1 MTDTTV
7 SAPAPKKRRG
17 WLRAI
22 AWVFGL
28 LIVLLVAVYFVATS
42 GAFFKGVILPRVGKA
57 MGAEVTVSDASISP
71 FSQVVLHNLK
81 VQTTGT
87 EPLVTATEVRLRYSL
102 MDIIRGNIHID
113 EVGLSSPTV
122 TLVENADGSSN
133 LDPILKSQ
141 QAKPGEKKPEQP
153 AKPTGAKPLQLDLKK
168 FALTDAT
175 IRQVKNHAYGTRD
188 LVELSHVNVTLDD
201 LKNGQ
206 TGKLALSADIRV
218 ENTNGVLQAKL
229 GGSYTLALTAD
240 LKPAAIKGNTRLDV
254 THADGALADL
264 ATFGTE
270 LDVEVTPTDIKGVAL
285 RFQKGDTRLGELRV
299 SGPFN
304 MEKTEGRLSIE
315 LSGIDKRLLNLAGAK
330 SGMDFGGT
338 TISSTNEV
346 ELAKGGAMITASGQ
360 FDIHNF
366 QLTRTNQTTPRL
378 DLRKD
383 YSVTVDRA
391 QSLATLRRLTGTG
404 TQDSKPL
411 LQAELTSPMQ
421 ISWGSVSNAVGDS
434 ALTLTLSSL
443 NLADWKPFIGDSAPA
458 GIVSAKAKV
467 LSQQGGQQVT
477 FDFDS
482 RIEHLTVNAG
492 SNQIT
497 DATITLQASGKAVE
511 MNKFNLTSYKLEVAR
526 QNQTLTSVSG
536 SGTYD
541 KASETADM
549 QVAIQAALAPLLQA
563 LPQPDMGITSGT
575 VDLKAHFT
583 QKQKA
588 QTVTG
593 NLALADFSGH
603 FGKNEVRSFGT
614 AADFDVA
621 MTPKQVQVRKATGKL
636 TQGANV
642 AGNFD
647 LSGAYDRGTQS
658 ADMQFSAQAALA
670 SLLQALPQPDMSVSS
685 GTVDL
690 KAHFTQK
697 EKAQTITGNLA
708 LADFSGHFGKS
719 EVRSFGT
726 AADFDVALTPQQVQ
740 IRKATGKLTQGAI
753 AGGSFDLTA
762 TYDRPN
768 QA

>member
-42 GAFFKGVILPRVGKA
+42 GPFFKGVILPRVGKA
-57 MGAEVTVSDASISP
+57 MNAEVTVGDASISP

-87 EPLVTATEVRLRYSL
+87 EPLVTAPEVRLRYSL

-122 TLVENADGSSN
+122 TLVENPDGSSN

-229 GGSYTLALTAD
+229 GGSYTIALTAD
-240 LKPAAIKGNTRLDV
+240 LKSGAIKGNTRLDV
-254 THADGALADL
+254 THAEGALADM
-264 ATFGTE
+264 ATFGSE
-270 LDVEVTPTDIKGVAL
+270 FDVEVTPTDIKGVAL

-299 SGPFN
+299 SGPFD

-330 SGMDFGGT
+330 SSMDFGGT

-360 FDIHNF
+360 FDVHNF
-366 QLTRTNQTTPRL
+366 QLTRMNQTTPRL

-391 QSLATLRRLTGTG
+391 QSLATLRRLTVTG
-404 TQDSKPL
+404 TQDGNPL
-411 LQAELTSPMQ
+411 LKGELTSPMQ
-421 ISWGSVSNAVGDS
+421 ISWGNVSNAVGDS

-443 NLADWKPFIGDSAPA
+443 NLADWKPFVGDSAPA
-458 GIVSAKAKV
+458 GIVNATAKV
-467 LSQQGGQQVT
+467 LSQQAGKQVT
-477 FDFDS
+477 FDLDS
-482 RIEHLTVNAG
+482 KINHLTVNAG
-492 SNQIT
+492 SNQVS
-497 DATITLQASGKAVE
+497 DVAITLQVNGKAAQ

-536 SGTYD
+536 SGAYD
-541 KASETADM
+541 KAAETSDI
-549 QVAIQAALAPLLQA
+549 QVVVHAALAP
-563 LPQPDMGITSGT
+563 
-575 VDLKAHFT
+575 
-583 QKQKA
+583 
-588 QTVTG
+588 
-593 NLALADFSGH
+593 
-603 FGKNEVRSFGT
+603 
-614 AADFDVA
+614 
-621 MTPKQVQVRKATGKL
+621 MTRTFMRRDCVEPT
-636 TQGANV
+636 
-642 AGNFD
+642 
-647 LSGAYDRGTQS
+647 
-658 ADMQFSAQAALA
+658 
-670 SLLQALPQPDMSVSS
+670 
-685 GTVDL
+685 
-690 KAHFTQK
+690 
-697 EKAQTITGNLA
+697 
-708 LADFSGHFGKS
+708 
-719 EVRSFGT
+719 
-726 AADFDVALTPQQVQ
+726 
-740 IRKATGKLTQGAI
+740 
-753 AGGSFDLTA
+753 
-762 TYDRPN
+762 
-768 QA
+768 